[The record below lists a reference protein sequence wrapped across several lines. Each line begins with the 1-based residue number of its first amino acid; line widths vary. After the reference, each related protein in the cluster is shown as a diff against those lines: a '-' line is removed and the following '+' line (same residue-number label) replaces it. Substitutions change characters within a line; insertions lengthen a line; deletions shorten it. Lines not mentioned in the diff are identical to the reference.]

1 MSNVGIR
8 MCATH
13 NLEDANHDA
22 SGGLAMSD
30 HWDELAELDDERHG
44 RRRHGRRRDATKRLE
59 GRQPRARVRSRER
72 SEEQKLY
79 RQARRRAAVKLSFV
93 THFVTYGSVVIMLL
107 FIAGFRAAFYTAFG
121 WGIFIVLHYF
131 AALVA
136 PELRRRFIDNEVSL
150 EVQKSATRERRSLE
164 DRHARSLEQLSASI
178 AHEIRNPITA
188 AKSLVQQMGED
199 PASRENVEYANVAL
213 EELDRV
219 ERSISHLLRFARD
232 EEIRIGELS
241 LAEVVDSALE
251 TFRDR
256 VTRSSVHVRREIDS
270 EGWMQG
276 DAEKI
281 RRVFI
286 NLVGNALD
294 ALEAAG
300 TADPRLEI
308 AAGENLAGTEVWLRV
323 RDNGP
328 GIAPEALDDIFS
340 PFYTSKATGN
350 GLGLAISKKV
360 VDAHGGSIEAEST
373 PGSGSEFLLT
383 FPKRAPGSETS
394 A

>member
-1 MSNVGIR
+1 MGIH
-8 MCATH
+8 MCAAH
-13 NLEDANHDA
+13 NLDDAGDAA
-22 SGGLAMSD
+22 SGGLAMGD
-30 HWDELAELDDERHG
+30 YWDELSAEDAARRGDG
-44 RRRHGRRRDATKRLE
+44 RRHRRHRGKRRGSRRPRGRRPSSEL
-59 GRQPRARVRSRER
+59 
-72 SEEQKLY
+72 SEEQLLY
-79 RQARRRAAVKLSFV
+79 RQASRRAAVKLSFV
-93 THFVTYGSVVIMLL
+93 SHLVTYGAVVFMLL
-107 FIAGFRAAFYTAFG
+107 FVAGFRAAFYTAFG

-136 PELRRRFIDNEVSL
+136 PGLRRRFIENEVSL
-150 EVQKSATRERRSLE
+150 TVQKDASRERRSLE

-199 PASRENVEYANVAL
+199 PASRENVEYASVAL
-213 EELDRV
+213 DELDRV

-232 EEIRIGELS
+232 EEIRIGEVS
-241 LAEVVDSALE
+241 LAQVVDSAVD
-251 TFRDR
+251 TFRER
-256 VTRSSVHVRREIDS
+256 LTRSGVEVGREIDS
-270 EGWMQG
+270 DGWMQG

-281 RRVFI
+281 RRVVI

-300 TADPRLEI
+300 TAGAQIEI
-308 AAGENLAGTEVWLRV
+308 AAGENLAGTEVWLRI

-328 GIAPEALDDIFS
+328 GISPEAMDEIFS
-340 PFYTSKATGN
+340 PFYTSKASGN

-373 PGSGSEFLLT
+373 PGAGTEFLLT